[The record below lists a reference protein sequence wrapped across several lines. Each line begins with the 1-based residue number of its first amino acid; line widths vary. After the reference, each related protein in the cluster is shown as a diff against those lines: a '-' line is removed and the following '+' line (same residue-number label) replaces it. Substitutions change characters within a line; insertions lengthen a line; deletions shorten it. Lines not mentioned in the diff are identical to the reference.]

1 MRLLAITQEQQNIF
15 ATHITL
21 GMTMSGQ
28 KLFNANFDVYVA
40 FVQYTSR
47 TLFVDFR
54 FFLLERLQ
62 NSVLTYSKYRYN
74 NLPEVKM

>member
-1 MRLLAITQEQQNIF
+1 MRLLAITPEQQNIF

-21 GMTMSGQ
+21 GMEMSGQ
-28 KLFNANFDVYVA
+28 KTFYAKFDVYVA

-54 FFLLERLQ
+54 FSYLKDSKIVCLHIQ
-62 NSVLTYSKYRYN
+62 NIVTIIFQR
-74 NLPEVKM
+74 